1 MAENKN
7 MELYDFFCTPP
18 NGVLKPIDY
27 GPLKGKSDINPQ
39 WRYEALT
46 QKLGP
51 CGIGWK
57 FTVDNYFTQEIPQT
71 GETML
76 FVMVSLYIRQGDEWS
91 DGIPAYGG
99 DFLIKKDK
107 NGIHG
112 NDEAMK
118 MAITDALGTACKYI
132 GVAADVYRGLL
143 NGVNVGA
150 DTKYSKRAENA
161 QNGAQATEK
170 KNKGKSTNKDNK
182 PLYNEADAVRKA
194 NINKLNA
201 EIKRLKLSKEEAI
214 RIAYSQF
221 KKNSVKDMSDT
232 EICVLTEK
240 LEKWADELHTAT
252 TWGEDAGVPNQ

>member
-1 MAENKN
+1 MAEDKN
-7 MELYDFFCTPP
+7 MELYNFLCTPP
-18 NGVLKPIDY
+18 NGVLKTIEY

-51 CGIGWK
+51 CGLGWK
-57 FTVDNYFTQEIPQT
+57 FTVDNYFTQEVPQT
-71 GETML
+71 GEMML
-76 FVMVSLYIRQGDEWS
+76 FVMITLYISQGGKWS

-118 MAITDALGTACKYI
+118 MAITDALGTAMKYI

-150 DTKYSKRAENA
+150 DTKYSKRAEYAQNA
-161 QNGAQATEK
+161 QNAPQTAKTTS
-170 KNKGKSTNKDNK
+170 KGKTIKNTAKTQDG
-182 PLYNEADAVRKA
+182 A
-194 NINKLNA
+194 NDSVKTQIINKAIA
-201 EIKRLKLSKEEAI
+201 EVQRLKLSNETIGEIINKH
-214 RIAYSQF
+214 Y
-221 KKNSVKDMSDT
+221 KKKISSWNELQEKQIIEMT
-232 EICVLTEK
+232 EN
-240 LEKWADELHTAT
+240 LEKWSKEK
-252 TWGEDAGVPNQ
+252 

>member
-1 MAENKN
+1 MTENKN

-39 WRYEALT
+39 WRYEVLT

-51 CGIGWK
+51 CGVGWK

-71 GETML
+71 GEMML
-76 FVMVSLYIRQGDEWS
+76 FVMITLYISQGDEWS

-118 MAITDALGTACKYI
+118 MAITDALGTAMKYI

-143 NGVNVGA
+143 NGVKVGA
-150 DTKYSKRAENA
+150 DTKYSKYAESYQNA
-161 QNGAQATEK
+161 PQTT
-170 KNKGKSTNKDNK
+170 KNTSKGKSTKATEKTQDKANDADRAQIERK
-182 PLYNEADAVRKA
+182 ADAEYNRLGM
-194 NINKLNA
+194 NDNDCA
-201 EIKRLKLSKEEAI
+201 EIIYRHFNIRAVNGWADLTDAQIIELTGNMEKWSKE
-214 RIAYSQF
+214 
-221 KKNSVKDMSDT
+221 K
-232 EICVLTEK
+232 
-240 LEKWADELHTAT
+240 
-252 TWGEDAGVPNQ
+252 

>member
-1 MAENKN
+1 MAEDKN
-7 MELYDFFCTPP
+7 MELYNFLCTPP

-57 FTVDNYFTQEIPQT
+57 FTVDNYFMQEIPQT
-71 GETML
+71 GEMML
-76 FVMVSLYIRQGDEWS
+76 FVMVTLYISQGDEWS

-143 NGVNVGA
+143 NGVKVAA
-150 DTKYSKRAENA
+150 DTKYSKRAETA
-161 QNGAQATEK
+161 QNAPQTAKTTS
-170 KNKGKSTNKDNK
+170 KGKSTKDTAKTQDKAN
-182 PLYNEADAVRKA
+182 DAVKTQI
-194 NINKLNA
+194 INKAIA
-201 EIKRLKLSKEEAI
+201 EVQRLKLSDEKVSGIIYKHYKMKISSWNDLEEKQI
-214 RIAYSQF
+214 IE
-221 KKNSVKDMSDT
+221 MT
-232 EICVLTEK
+232 EN
-240 LEKWADELHTAT
+240 LEKWSE
-252 TWGEDAGVPNQ
+252 EQ